1 VKNTED
7 TNKITF
13 LSKDVVKEIYN
24 QDKTLLLI
32 LKYKVDGNLPT
43 TFNYKVIDV
52 KTKEE
57 KKEGIFIGSKI
68 EWQDNKSLKCTKH
81 IGMVKKDDENLL
93 TGEKTETTKNYIV
106 ITINK

>member
-32 LKYKVDGNLPT
+32 LKYKFDGNIP
-43 TFNYKVIDV
+43 
-52 KTKEE
+52 
-57 KKEGIFIGSKI
+57 
-68 EWQDNKSLKCTKH
+68 
-81 IGMVKKDDENLL
+81 
-93 TGEKTETTKNYIV
+93 
-106 ITINK
+106 